1 LDTVV
6 AGIFLVLVT
15 LIVLLSLRE
24 WILLLAQRRLAV
36 LHETEPVWLPD
47 YALAAEKPTRLFHLF
62 ALAFSLAR
70 ELSGEAELERAHQA
84 AQLQSATAQ
93 SSCHESGR
101 IYLQVAEKRFTG
113 VKRCC

>member
-1 LDTVV
+1 
-6 AGIFLVLVT
+6 

-47 YALAAEKPTRLFHLF
+47 YVLAAEKPTRLFHLF

-84 AQLQSATAQ
+84 AQFQSATAQ